1 MKEKIRKVTITSGNI
16 TTKQWSLLLIELNL
30 IKKAWSKYA
39 KLDINAPNIKK
50 ILLSGN
56 KKYDPKENK

>member
-1 MKEKIRKVTITSGNI
+1 MKKLTITSKDI
-16 TTKQWSLLLIELNL
+16 SSKQWSDLLLELNL

>member
-1 MKEKIRKVTITSGNI
+1 MKKLTITSKDINS
-16 TTKQWSLLLIELNL
+16 KQWSDLLLELNL